1 MGSNGS
7 RETAGLIVGAVA
19 TVVPALIVSG
29 FMPGWNLLPLGA
41 WLGIAGAGG
50 AIGGTIAAPRPVPG
64 LVAGAVTAAGALL
77 GVVGYV
83 FVRSLISDSFL
94 NLEIAIGAL
103 VGAAPGL
110 ILFMKW
116 ARA

>member
-1 MGSNGS
+1 M
-7 RETAGLIVGAVA
+7 IVGAIA
-19 TVVPALIVSG
+19 AIVPALIVAG
-29 FMPGWNLLPLGA
+29 FMPGWNVLPLGA

-50 AIGGTIAAPRPVPG
+50 ATGGAIAAPRPLPG

-77 GVVGYV
+77 GVVAYV
-83 FVRSLISDSFL
+83 FVRSFISDSVFH
-94 NLEIAIGAL
+94 LEIAIGAL
-103 VGAAPGL
+103 LGGAPGF